1 MYMYTCVF
9 SYVLTKY
16 STTDNASAPQ
26 NLSARVSESHV
37 CDDNGC
43 VVTVEWS
50 EPFISCAGSV
60 SQYVL
65 SVTPPTCDCPSSPNC
80 VVMDGRAVYTLSG
93 SERQHNITVNRTT
106 SPEYGVTVRADTCD
120 NTLTGEPSSEYNIDL
135 TGIII
140 LCTCIILSCE
150 AHNTKLHN
158 FTARRRVSQAST
170 YYYIYDLASTS
181 QAIESIV
188 VSWSR
193 FDVSCNSYYM
203 NCSEWSSTHCG
214 YQPFTDTVYTS
225 VKIIQLNEY
234 GCRDAPCKK
243 SWKQGNPLSKDT
255 STIMRNPLSELCREG
270 YV

>member
-1 MYMYTCVF
+1 MYMCIILVEHTTTVYTCTYTCTYMYMYTCVF

-26 NLSARVSESHV
+26 ILSARVSESDV

-93 SERQHNITVNRTT
+93 SERQHNITVNRTM

-135 TGIII
+135 TGIV
-140 LCTCIILSCE
+140 LCTC
-150 AHNTKLHN
+150 
-158 FTARRRVSQAST
+158 T
-170 YYYIYDLASTS
+170 Y
-181 QAIESIV
+181 
-188 VSWSR
+188 
-193 FDVSCNSYYM
+193 M
-203 NCSEWSSTHCG
+203 
-214 YQPFTDTVYTS
+214 
-225 VKIIQLNEY
+225 
-234 GCRDAPCKK
+234 
-243 SWKQGNPLSKDT
+243 
-255 STIMRNPLSELCREG
+255 
-270 YV
+270 